1 MMSRKQRPSNTIGSS
16 DYLKVPGTTI
26 TEVRLEGS
34 MSRPASVAS
43 VLAGGLCENG
53 FNHQSF
59 LPGPEPPTGE
69 QGCVYKYGKATMVK
83 LDDVAAWH
91 G

>member
-1 MMSRKQRPSNTIGSS
+1 MP
-16 DYLKVPGTTI
+16 
-26 TEVRLEGS
+26 RL
-34 MSRPASVAS
+34 R
-43 VLAGGLCENG
+43 AGGLCENG

-91 G
+91 DE